1 MTAGLKDHFPQSG
14 KIEWIGL
21 RKAAGEAMDVVDAA
35 TLLQDHGLEGDKAGQ
50 RAGSRRQVTLIQAE
64 YLPVIA
70 ALLGKGAVSPEVLR
84 RNIVVS
90 GINLGLCKGLE
101 IGINDAVL
109 QVTGDCVP
117 CAKMEQALGYGGFNA
132 MCNHGGITASVRAG
146 GRIAVGD
153 EVSVLKKQIADTKQT

>member
-1 MTAGLKDHFPQSG
+1 MTIELKDHFSQCG

-21 RKAAGEAMDVVDAA
+21 RKASGEAMNVVDAA

-70 ALLGKGAVSPEVLR
+70 ALLGKEAVFPEILR

-101 IGINDAVL
+101 IGIDHAVL
-109 QVTGDCVP
+109 QVTGDCKP

-132 MCNHGGITASVRAG
+132 MCNHGGITASVRTG

-153 EVSVLKKQIADTKQT
+153 EVRVLQEQSADIKPS

>member
-1 MTAGLKDHFPQSG
+1 MSTELKDRFPQSG

-21 RKAAGEAMDVVDAA
+21 RKAAGEAMDVVETA
-35 TLLQDHGLEGDKAGQ
+35 TLLQGHGLEGDKAGQ

-70 ALLGKGAVSPEVLR
+70 ALLGKEAISPDVFR

-90 GINLGLCKGLE
+90 GINLGLCKDLE

-109 QVTGDCVP
+109 QVTGDCKP
-117 CAKMEQALGYGGFNA
+117 CAKMEKALGYGGFNA
-132 MCNHGGITASVRAG
+132 MWNHGGVTAAVQAG
-146 GRIAVGD
+146 GVITVGD
-153 EVSVLKKQIADTKQT
+153 EIRVLQRPVTDTGPA

>member
-1 MTAGLKDHFPQSG
+1 MITELKDHFSQSG
-14 KIEWIGL
+14 KVEWIGL
-21 RKAAGEAMDVVDAA
+21 RKAAGEAMDVVEAA
-35 TLLQDHGLEGDKAGQ
+35 TLLQGHGLEGDKAGQ

-70 ALLGKGAVSPEVLR
+70 TLLGKEAIPPDVFR

-90 GINLGLCKGLE
+90 GINLGLCKDLE

-117 CAKMEQALGYGGFNA
+117 CAKMEKALGYGGFNA
-132 MCNHGGITASVRAG
+132 MWNHGGVTASVLAG
-146 GRIAVGD
+146 GTIALGD
-153 EVSVLKKQIADTKQT
+153 EVRVLQRQAVDSGPA

>member
-21 RKAAGEAMDVVDAA
+21 RKASGEAMDVVDAA

-70 ALLGKGAVSPEVLR
+70 ALLGKETVFPEVLR

-90 GINLGLCKGLE
+90 GINLGLCKDLE

-117 CAKMEQALGYGGFNA
+117 CAKMEKALGYGGFNA
-132 MCNHGGITASVRAG
+132 MWNHGGVTASVRAG
-146 GRIAVGD
+146 GRIAVDD
-153 EVSVLKKQIADTKQT
+153 EVRVLGEPAADTKPA

>member
-1 MTAGLKDHFPQSG
+1 MTIDLKDHFSQCG

-21 RKAAGEAMDVVDAA
+21 RRASGEAMDVVEAA
-35 TLLQDHGLEGDKAGQ
+35 TLLQGHGLEGDKAGQ

-70 ALLGKGAVSPEVLR
+70 ALLGKEAVSPEALR

-90 GINLGLCKGLE
+90 GINLGLCRDLE

-117 CAKMEQALGYGGFNA
+117 CAKMEKALGYGGFNA
-132 MCNHGGITASVRAG
+132 MWSHGGVTASVRAG
-146 GRIAVGD
+146 GTITLGD
-153 EVSVLKKQIADTKQT
+153 EVRVLQRQAANTRPA

>member
-1 MTAGLKDHFPQSG
+1 MTTGLKDHFPQSG

-21 RKAAGEAMDVVDAA
+21 RKTSGGAMDVVDAA
-35 TLLQDHGLEGDKAGQ
+35 TLLQGHGLEGDKAGQ

-64 YLPVIA
+64 YFPVIA
-70 ALLGKGAVSPEVLR
+70 ALLGKEAVFPEVLR

-90 GINLGLCKGLE
+90 GINLGLCKDLE

-132 MCNHGGITASVRAG
+132 MWSHGGVTASVRTG
-146 GRIAVGD
+146 GMIAVGD
-153 EVSVLKKQIADTKQT
+153 EVRVLREPAVGPRPA

>member
-1 MTAGLKDHFPQSG
+1 MITELKDHFPQSG

-21 RKAAGEAMDVVDAA
+21 RKAAGEAMDVVEVA
-35 TLLQDHGLEGDKAGQ
+35 TLLQGHGLEGDKAVQ

-70 ALLGKGAVSPEVLR
+70 ALLGKGAIAPDVFR

-90 GINLGLCKGLE
+90 GINLGLCKDLD

-109 QVTGDCVP
+109 QVTGDCKP
-117 CAKMEQALGYGGFNA
+117 CAKMEKALGYGGFNA
-132 MCNHGGITASVRAG
+132 MWNHGGVTASVLAG
-146 GRIAVGD
+146 GTIALGD
-153 EVSVLKKQIADTKQT
+153 DVRALQRQAADSGPA

>member
-1 MTAGLKDHFPQSG
+1 MSTELKDRFPQSG

-21 RKAAGEAMDVVDAA
+21 RKAAGEAMDVVETA
-35 TLLQDHGLEGDKAGQ
+35 TLLQGHGLEGDKAGQ

-70 ALLGKGAVSPEVLR
+70 ALLGKEAISPDVFR

-90 GINLGLCKGLE
+90 GINLGLCKDLE

-109 QVTGDCVP
+109 QVTGDCKP
-117 CAKMEQALGYGGFNA
+117 CAKMEKALGYGGFNA
-132 MCNHGGITASVRAG
+132 MWNHGGVTAAVQAG
-146 GRIAVGD
+146 GVITVGD
-153 EVSVLKKQIADTKQT
+153 EIWVLQRPVTDTGPA

>member
-21 RKAAGEAMDVVDAA
+21 RKASGEAMDVVDAA
-35 TLLQDHGLEGDKAGQ
+35 TLLQDHGLEGDKAGR

-64 YLPVIA
+64 YFPVIA
-70 ALLGKGAVSPEVLR
+70 ALLGKEAVFPEVLR

-90 GINLGLCKGLE
+90 GINLGLCKDLE
-101 IGINDAVL
+101 IGINHAVL

-117 CAKMEQALGYGGFNA
+117 CAKMERALGYGGFNA

-153 EVSVLKKQIADTKQT
+153 EVRVLGEPAADTRPA

>member
-21 RKAAGEAMDVVDAA
+21 RKASGEAMDVVDAA

-50 RAGSRRQVTLIQAE
+50 RTGSHRQVTLIQAE
-64 YLPVIA
+64 YLPVVA
-70 ALLGKGAVSPEVLR
+70 ALLGKEAVFPEVLR

-90 GINLGLCKGLE
+90 GINLGLCKDLE

-117 CAKMEQALGYGGFNA
+117 CAKMEKALGYGGFNA
-132 MCNHGGITASVRAG
+132 MWNHGGVTASVQTG

-153 EVSVLKKQIADTKQT
+153 EVRVLGGASC

>member
-1 MTAGLKDHFPQSG
+1 MTIELKDHFPQSG

-21 RKAAGEAMDVVDAA
+21 RKAAGEAMDVVQTA
-35 TLLQDHGLEGDKAGQ
+35 TLLQGHGLEGDKAGQ

-70 ALLGKGAVSPEVLR
+70 ALLGKEAISPEVFR

-117 CAKMEQALGYGGFNA
+117 CAKMEKALGYGGFNA
-132 MCNHGGITASVRAG
+132 MWNHGGVTVAVQAG
-146 GRIAVGD
+146 GVITVGD
-153 EVSVLKKQIADTKQT
+153 EIRVLQRQVTDTGLA